1 MVILLPFSYL
11 GAGEISAKEN
21 PMISN
26 SELAITRVR
35 ELRMLMSCLNIN
47 LAGHAKISNTVRR
60 YTGQTRKWHRGARL
74 ITPRIIDHF
83 HLDNLAQ
90 TVCARSTLAPQS
102 HHSSTR
108 LPLAKTSKKR
118 KEGEGKK
125 RNWGSRDMNHRI

>member
-47 LAGHAKISNTVRR
+47 LAGHAKISNIVGIPGKQENGT
-60 YTGQTRKWHRGARL
+60 
-74 ITPRIIDHF
+74 
-83 HLDNLAQ
+83 
-90 TVCARSTLAPQS
+90 
-102 HHSSTR
+102 
-108 LPLAKTSKKR
+108 
-118 KEGEGKK
+118 EGPA
-125 RNWGSRDMNHRI
+125 